1 MSTSE
6 LLTHMEDIMDRKSSI
21 FSKPT
26 KRGLFSSLTIKTLIL
41 GGALCFAPGCFKVQT
56 LMPDTIPAETHK
68 QWVNGFF
75 WGSVGGTVDAARYC
89 GGRPVASVETK
100 RSVGNY
106 LIELVTLGIYTP
118 SHVSVTCGQPRYPQY
133 GGGYAVPA
141 PAPYMAPA
149 PYPVYPNPYGY

>member
-1 MSTSE
+1 
-6 LLTHMEDIMDRKSSI
+6 MDRTRSI
-21 FSKPT
+21 FSKPM
-26 KRGLFSSLTIKTLIL
+26 KRSSFSANFVKTLLL

-56 LMPDTIPAETHK
+56 LLPDTVPAEKHT

-75 WGSVGGTVDAARYC
+75 WGAVGGTVDAARYC

-118 SHVSVTCGQPRYPQY
+118 SHVSITCGQPRYPGY
-133 GGGYAVPA
+133 GGGGYMMPAPVPA
-141 PAPYMAPA
+141 PAYPA
-149 PYPVYPNPYGY
+149 YPNPYGY